1 MRIYTRKG
9 DEGRTHVI
17 GGRVD
22 KDDIRVEACGTVD
35 ECNAVIGLAVAA
47 LSEERDRDLIADLSA
62 IQHELFDAGADL
74 AQVKQAQPYIVKTS
88 MTTRLEERIDVYE
101 QEVSTLRQFIL
112 PGGCS
117 GSATLHLA
125 RVVARRAERRVVTL
139 AKQAPIN
146 HEVRR
151 YLNRLSDLLFVMAR
165 VVNAR
170 AGKSDVVYVTSR
182 EPSDE
187 RGDKEVDV

>member
-35 ECNAVIGLAVAA
+35 ECNAVIGLAVAT
-47 LSEERDRDLIADLSA
+47 LNDEKYRDLLEDLTV

-74 AQVKQAQPYIVKTS
+74 AQVKQNQPYIQAS
-88 MTTRLEERIDVYE
+88 MTSRLEERIDTYE
-101 QEVSTLRQFIL
+101 EETTVLRQFIL
-112 PGGCS
+112 PGGS
-117 GSATLHLA
+117 PEAATLHVA
-125 RVVARRAERRVVTL
+125 RVVARKAERRVVTL
-139 AKQAPIN
+139 AKQRPIN
-146 HEVRR
+146 NEVRR

-170 AGKSDVVYVTSR
+170 AGVADVVYRTS
-182 EPSDE
+182 
-187 RGDKEVDV
+187 GDLTD